1 MILIYKIM
9 ICFQNILIELT
20 LLICLVPIA
29 IRTKEQKSIFLL
41 NCRLLFGMDQAS
53 MVVNVRPSF
62 GQWKY
67 CSEQEEQD
75 AVTHEL
81 RWQEDGSTCV
91 SVSQCSCSLCPTL
104 CDPMKYSTPGFPV
117 HHQLLELAQTQVS
130 DAIQP
135 AHPLSS
141 PSPPAFKSF
150 PASGSL
156 PMNQC
161 FTSGGQSI
169 EVSASASVL
178 PMNIQD

>member
-1 MILIYKIM
+1 M

-156 PMNQC
+156 QMSSLHKVAKVLEFQLQH
-161 FTSGGQSI
+161 QSF
-169 EVSASASVL
+169 
-178 PMNIQD
+178 Q